1 MAKKPHAEP
10 KPSKPHAK
18 CGAETKSKGTPCT
31 KPAGWRTDHTGEG
44 RCYLHGGATPPKS
57 HGRYSK
63 ITRPRLAELIKEFEE
78 DQNPS
83 DLLPELHFL
92 RALVVDYVERYDVIT
107 DALIAW
113 HESWKQ
119 GENEG
124 KPRQVIDILSVGKFI
139 GEIGSLADKIQK
151 QKQEGVI
158 SMATFD
164 RVTDSMGE
172 EVVKAAQE
180 VISDAATRTALIE
193 SIEARWGSIRLD
205 PVKPRAP
212 GAP

>member
-1 MAKKPHAEP
+1 MQSNKPRQPHAG
-10 KPSKPHAK
+10 
-18 CGAETKSKGTPCT
+18 CGAQGKQTGKPCRH
-31 KPAGWRTDHTGEG
+31 PAGFRTDHPGEG
-44 RCYLHGGATPPKS
+44 RCYLHGGATPPKT

-63 ITRPRLAELIKEFEE
+63 ITRTRIKDLIEEFAADE
-78 DQNPS
+78 NPS
-83 DLLPELHFL
+83 DLLPELHLL
-92 RALVVDYVERYDVIT
+92 RALVVDYVERYDELT

-124 KPRQVIDILSVGKFI
+124 KPRQVIDIISVGKFI
-139 GEIGSLADKIQK
+139 GEIGSLADRIQK
-151 QKQEGVI
+151 QRQEGAI

-180 VISDAATRTALIE
+180 VISDAATRTALIQ

-205 PVKPRAP
+205 PVKSRGSGPS
-212 GAP
+212 